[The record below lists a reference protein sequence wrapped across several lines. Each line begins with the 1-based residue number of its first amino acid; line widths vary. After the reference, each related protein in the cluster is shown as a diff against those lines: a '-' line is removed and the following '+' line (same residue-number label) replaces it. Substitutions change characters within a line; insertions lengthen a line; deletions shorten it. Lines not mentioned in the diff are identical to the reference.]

1 MHLLMVRGRWF
12 IMKLGALVSGFLC
25 FVFVLSCC
33 FMIEL
38 LCLALARDQPG
49 LGYREPPAS
58 TS

>member
-1 MHLLMVRGRWF
+1 
-12 IMKLGALVSGFLC
+12 MKLGALVSGFLC